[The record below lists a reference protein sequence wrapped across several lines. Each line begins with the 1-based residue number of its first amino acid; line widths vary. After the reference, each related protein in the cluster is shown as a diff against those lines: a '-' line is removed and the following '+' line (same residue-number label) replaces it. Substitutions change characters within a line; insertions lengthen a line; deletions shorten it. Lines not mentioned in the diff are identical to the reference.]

1 MALQAGLRGQYFSI
15 CLLFIPELQNTP
27 PSSPSNLLR
36 WISLALT
43 TLAATSA
50 LDSAALLS
58 TSLLGST
65 GDIHNCMSIH
75 TMYLSGQKNFITL
88 QKREYK
94 MAKAII
100 WCRVSTDYQEI
111 ETQKS
116 DLTSWATSPQ
126 EGYSKDDLIV
136 IGEKGASAIKMNEL
150 YQKEV
155 NQLIKTIETD
165 PSVNSVYVWEVSRLA
180 RNEEAFVRMK
190 KVLETNKIQLCCK
203 EPSLKL
209 LNTDG
214 SINHGSELT
223 FNLLITLA
231 KQEMEIKAKRF
242 ARGKKRLAQLGR
254 YNGGAIPYGYKVDY
268 ANNNLIV
275 PDDEESAI
283 VREIYDMYER
293 GYSQTS
299 IAKILHFRGVK
310 GRAVRKTKNFT
321 ISLVHQILT
330 NKLLTG
336 EPHLSKGASYS
347 RTYPPIISVEQFN
360 NCREIAKRNNTSLPK
375 GRVPYYG
382 SKIIKCRACGRNF
395 VGTGMSGYYQCGDVR
410 NINKKYNGYE
420 GEPRCESRVTISY
433 NVMDALLWR
442 MAQVFEIRYIAD
454 KAKHDVET
462 YSNNIISLNK
472 ELDVIPS
479 LLDGVAQERIRL
491 AEVYTDG
498 LFGKDEYV
506 NKKRAIS
513 QKETEIKRHEAYL
526 LEQIRHNELLLKG
539 AENSSGYKS
548 MLFNDTGR
556 LDAIDE
562 ELNAITD
569 VETRKAIIRKHIKYA
584 TVEKL
589 TIKHQFSP
597 NSTPK
602 DVLAKKI
609 TIYSFS
615 NVVRIFI
622 FIPYN
627 GKGGCL
633 YEQHGK
639 RLHLY
644 KLTFFENKYARHKIK
659 KREQIKKERL
669 ALKAKTHDVMLQ
681 QGYIPME
688 EMMSISGLSYSTIYN
703 AIKSSALADAKN
715 VHHKWYV
722 QRKTFVEYLHDKS
735 PKPRRRNE

>member
-1 MALQAGLRGQYFSI
+1 
-15 CLLFIPELQNTP
+15 
-27 PSSPSNLLR
+27 
-36 WISLALT
+36 
-43 TLAATSA
+43 
-50 LDSAALLS
+50 
-58 TSLLGST
+58 
-65 GDIHNCMSIH
+65 
-75 TMYLSGQKNFITL
+75 
-88 QKREYK
+88 

-116 DLTSWATSPQ
+116 DLTSWATSEQ
-126 EGYSKDDLIV
+126 EGYSKDDLVV

-155 NQLIKTIETD
+155 NQLINTIETD
-165 PSVNSVYVWEVSRLA
+165 SSVKTVYVWEVSRLA

-209 LNTDG
+209 LNPDG
-214 SINHGSELT
+214 TINHGSELT

-254 YNGGAIPYGYKVDY
+254 YNGGAIPYGYKIDY

-275 PDDEESAI
+275 LDEEESAI

-336 EPHLSKGASYS
+336 EPHLSKGASYT
-347 RTYPPIISVEQFN
+347 RTYPPIISIEQFN

-375 GRVPYYG
+375 GHVPYYG
-382 SKIIKCRACGRNF
+382 SKLIKCLACGRNF

-420 GEPRCESRVTISY
+420 GEPRCESRVTIAY

-442 MAQVFEIRYIAD
+442 MAQVYEIRYIAD
-454 KAKHDVET
+454 KAKQDIES
-462 YSNNIISLNK
+462 YKKNIARLND
-472 ELDVIPS
+472 ELAVIPS
-479 LLDGVAQERIRL
+479 LIEDVGRERVRL

-498 LFGKDEYV
+498 LLDKDEYT
-506 NKKRAIS
+506 KKKLEIS
-513 QKETEIKRHEAYL
+513 GRENEIKKHEARL
-526 LEQIRHNELLLKG
+526 LEQKRHIELLLKESKTRG
-539 AENSSGYKS
+539 CYLYYTK
-548 MLFNDTGR
+548 NDPMH
-556 LDAIDE
+556 LDNIE
-562 ELNAITD
+562 QELSAITD
-569 VETRKAIIRKHIKYA
+569 VETRKAIIRKHIEKV
-584 TVEKL
+584 TVEKI
-589 TIKHQFSP
+589 TIKHQFNP
-597 NSTPK
+597 NTEPK

-609 TIYSFS
+609 IIYTYSS
-615 NVVRIFI
+615 AIRVFI
-622 FIPYN
+622 YIPYN
-627 GKGGCL
+627 GKGGCM
-633 YEQHGK
+633 YEEHEIPEKLRKPEGPESYMHPYQ
-639 RLHLY
+639 
-644 KLTFFENKYARHKIK
+644 LTFFDNKYARHKTK
-659 KREQIKKERL
+659 KREQQRKERL
-669 ALKAKTHDVMLQ
+669 DLKEKAHDSMLN

-688 EMMSISGLSYSTIYN
+688 EMMSISGLSYSAIYN
-703 AIKSSALADAKN
+703 AIKSGALIGGKN
-715 VHHKWYV
+715 VQHKWYSV
-722 QRKTFVEYLHDKS
+722 VLS
-735 PKPRRRNE
+735 PKGIYTEIRYHSFRLKIYFSVSLV